1 MILQFRENVKSKC
14 CFYDTPTRLYGG
26 SKALFQKRTPILIRK
41 KSNISGNNVFSYIV
55 KLEPYW
61 PIFFIEQIN

>member
-14 CFYDTPTRLYGG
+14 CFYDTPTRLYG

-41 KSNISGNNVFSYIV
+41 KSNISGNNVFSYNV
-55 KLEPYW
+55 KLILHW
-61 PIFFIEQIN
+61 PIFFIKQIN